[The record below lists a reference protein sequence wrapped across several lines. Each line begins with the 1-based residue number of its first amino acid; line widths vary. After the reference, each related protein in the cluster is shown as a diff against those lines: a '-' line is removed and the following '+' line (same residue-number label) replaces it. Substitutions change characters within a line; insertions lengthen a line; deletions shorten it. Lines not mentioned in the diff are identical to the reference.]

1 MSTGGQADNRFQSDA
16 GKYAAYLQTPEG
28 RLRLDLAFGNV
39 QELLPTP
46 AGGNPL
52 SALDLGC
59 GTGAT
64 AIRLAQQGFH
74 VTLLDRS
81 QAMLD
86 IAQRA
91 VLEAGIGGQ
100 IAFKSA
106 DVSTLAKLFEPRS
119 FDVILCHN
127 VLEYVHDPGE
137 VLCHAAR
144 LLRNSSAILSLLVR
158 SQAGDALKVAIQTGD
173 LAAADDALTSEWGQE
188 SLYSGKVR
196 MFTLEKIREL
206 VKAAALR
213 IILERGVRVV
223 SDYLPS
229 KVSRS
234 EEYGRILDLER
245 KLGRRSEFVA
255 AARYIQVMVCPVKDG
270 A

>member
-28 RLRLDLAFGNV
+28 RLRLDLAFANV
-39 QELLPTP
+39 QELLAT
-46 AGGNPL
+46 AAEGNPL
-52 SALDLGC
+52 SGLDLGC
-59 GTGAT
+59 GTGAA

-81 QAMLD
+81 QPMLD

-91 VLEAGIGGQ
+91 ALEAGIGGQ
-100 IAFKSA
+100 LTLKNG
-106 DVSTLAKLFEPRS
+106 DVSTLAELFAPRS
-119 FDVILCHN
+119 FDVILCHHG
-127 VLEYVHDPGE
+127 LEYVDDPGE
-137 VLCHAAR
+137 VLCDAAR

-158 SQAGDALKVAIQTGD
+158 SQAGEAMKVAIQTGD
-173 LAAADDALTSEWGQE
+173 LAAADGALTSEWGQE
-188 SLYSGKVR
+188 SLYGGKVR
-196 MFTLEKIREL
+196 MFTLGKIREL
-206 VKAAALR
+206 VKAASLS
-213 IILERGVRVV
+213 IIVERGVRVV

-229 KVSRS
+229 AVSRS

-245 KLGRRSEFVA
+245 KLGSRPEFVA
-255 AARYIQVMVCPVKDG
+255 AARYIQVMVSPVKDG

>member
-28 RLRLDLAFGNV
+28 RLRLDLAFANV
-39 QELLPTP
+39 QELLPAP
-46 AGGNPL
+46 AADNPL

-91 VLEAGIGGQ
+91 ALEAGIGGQ
-100 IAFKSA
+100 ITFKHG
-106 DVSTLAKLFEPRS
+106 DVSTLAELFAPRS
-119 FDVILCHN
+119 FDVMLCHN
-127 VLEYVHDPGE
+127 VLEYVDDPGE
-137 VLCHAAR
+137 VLCGAAR
-144 LLRNSSAILSLLVR
+144 LLRKSSAILSLLVR
-158 SQAGDALKVAIQTGD
+158 SQAGEALKVAIQSGD
-173 LAAADDALTSEWGQE
+173 LVAADDALTSEWAQE
-188 SLYSGKVR
+188 SLYGGKVR

-206 VKAAALR
+206 VKAASLS
-213 IILERGVRVV
+213 IITERGVRVV

-229 KVSRS
+229 AVSRS

-245 KLGRRSEFVA
+245 KLGRRPEFVA
-255 AARYIQVMVCPVKDG
+255 AARYIQVMVCPMKDG

>member
-1 MSTGGQADNRFQSDA
+1 MKTGGQADNRFQSDA

-28 RLRLDLAFGNV
+28 RLRLDLAFANV

-64 AIRLAQQGFH
+64 AVRLARQGFH

-91 VLEAGIGGQ
+91 ALEAGIGGQ
-100 IAFKSA
+100 ITVKNGDA
-106 DVSTLAKLFEPRS
+106 STPAELFAPRS

-127 VLEYVHDPGE
+127 VLEYVDDPGE
-137 VLCHAAR
+137 VLCGAAR
-144 LLRNSSAILSLLVR
+144 LLRNSSAIISLLVR
-158 SQAGDALKVAIQTGD
+158 SQAGEALKVAIQTGD
-173 LAAADDALTSEWGQE
+173 LVAADDALTSEWAKE
-188 SLYSGKVR
+188 SLYGGKVR
-196 MFTLEKIREL
+196 MFTLEKIRGL
-206 VKAAALR
+206 MQAASFKVVA
-213 IILERGVRVV
+213 ERGVRVV

-234 EEYGRILDLER
+234 EEYGRILDLEH
-245 KLGRRSEFVA
+245 KLGRRPEFIA
-255 AARYIQVMVCPVKDG
+255 AARYIQILAHPLKDG